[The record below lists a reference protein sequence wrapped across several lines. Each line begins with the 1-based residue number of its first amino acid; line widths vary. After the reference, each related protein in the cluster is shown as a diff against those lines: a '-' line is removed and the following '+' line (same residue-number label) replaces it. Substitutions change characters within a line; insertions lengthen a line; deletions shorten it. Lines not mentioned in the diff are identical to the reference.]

1 MHEQFGWSASTRRRS
16 RPRQPKISAGVGT
29 DDAEQDLQQARTI
42 YGIDLFNR
50 YLKTYLEVGAKPKS
64 KTAAAP
70 GADSQ
75 LPLGPRDCKRDVLM
89 LVATVLLT
97 VG

>member
-1 MHEQFGWSASTRRRS
+1 MTVRANQSS
-16 RPRQPKISAGVGT
+16 RGLA
-29 DDAEQDLQQARTI
+29 
-42 YGIDLFNR
+42 
-50 YLKTYLEVGAKPKS
+50 

-75 LPLGPRDCKRDVLM
+75 LPLGPRDCNRDVLM